1 MEISRI
7 LPVLKDKRL
16 LLASNS
22 PRRRELLG
30 NFGAEVHIAPSRDV
44 DESYPADMEPER
56 VPEFISRKKAEAYFG
71 DMASDEIL
79 VTADTVVIVGGA
91 VLGKPHSHDEAVEM
105 LRLLSG
111 KTHTVATGVTLADS
125 RRMRSFT
132 TVTAVR
138 FDVMTDDEIEYYVE
152 RFRPYDKAGA
162 YGIQE
167 WIGYIGISGINGD
180 YYNVMGLPL
189 HDLFTALKDFGCES
203 RIEFGDCSPE

>member
-7 LPVLKDKRL
+7 LPVLKNKRL

-30 NFGAEVHIAPSRDV
+30 NFGAEVHIASSRDV
-44 DESYPADMEPER
+44 DESYPADMAPES

-79 VTADTVVIVGGA
+79 VTADTMVIVGGS
-91 VLGKPHSHDEAVEM
+91 VLGKPHSHAEAVEM
-105 LRLLSG
+105 LRMLSG

-125 RRMRSFT
+125 RRMSSFT

-138 FDVMTDDEIEYYVE
+138 FDILTDDEIEYYVE
-152 RFRPYDKAGA
+152 RYRPYDKAGA

-167 WIGYIGISGINGD
+167 WIGYIGISGIEGD

-189 HDLFTALKDFGCES
+189 HDLFTALKDFGGE
-203 RIEFGDCSPE
+203 G